1 MRIPV
6 VDVVFKNRP
15 QNFVSPYGRVESVHK
30 LRNFFFGAKVFDHD
44 VLSMAGDSQI
54 KTLKIYL

>member
-1 MRIPV
+1 MRIPAM
-6 VDVVFKNRP
+6 DVVFKNRP
-15 QNFVSPYGRVESVHK
+15 KNFVSPYGRIESVHK

-44 VLSMAGDSQI
+44 VLSMASARQI